1 MVLIV
6 DYKVVPIGV
15 AYDIQN
21 QVLGST
27 SQLIKL
33 LDLVGVPNVVHG
45 EVYSTKVHMDRLSVV
60 YRLWGSLS
68 CRTNRWLGQCVSPN
82 KIAFAG
88 HCCGLGSARNIVEGT
103 LKPSASTV
111 LVISF
116 NISPGIHCHYFFP
129 KCYMPLLP
137 ST

>member
-33 LDLVGVPNVVHG
+33 LDVVGVPSVVHG
-45 EVYSTKVHMDRLSVV
+45 EVYSTKVHGVP
-60 YRLWGSLS
+60 W
-68 CRTNRWLGQCVSPN
+68 
-82 KIAFAG
+82 A
-88 HCCGLGSARNIVEGT
+88 VEPTDG
-103 LKPSASTV
+103 
-111 LVISF
+111 
-116 NISPGIHCHYFFP
+116 
-129 KCYMPLLP
+129 
-137 ST
+137 